1 MHLMEITRPR
11 LHWVSAWLSTKPS
24 PSEAQFPSA
33 DADFGGDGIQV
44 SSVITSPQLAFDIDA
59 HMQTHPHSRDMKT
72 TALGTSHL
80 FARGP

>member
-1 MHLMEITRPR
+1 MHPMEITRPR
-11 LHWVSAWLSTKPS
+11 LHWVSAQLSTKAS

-33 DADFGGDGIQV
+33 DADLGGDGIQV

-59 HMQTHPHSRDMKT
+59 HMQTHLHSLGMKT

-80 FARGP
+80 FARGL